1 MKPLRLAILTAS
13 VSAISAGLA
22 SAHHGWGSYDAA
34 TPVTVTAKIE
44 QVALENPHGM
54 MVLTAG
60 GKTWHV
66 TLAPLRR
73 MNARGATAD
82 VIKAGAEITAHGYPK
97 RDGTPEFRAEWIEI
111 GGTRYQLR

>member
-1 MKPLRLAILTAS
+1 MKRSFTAAVFLTMSTVGA
-13 VSAISAGLA
+13 L
-22 SAHHGWGSYDAA
+22 AHHGWGSYDAA
-34 TPVTVTAKIE
+34 KPVTVTAAIE
-44 QVALENPHGM
+44 QVTLENPHGM
-54 MVLTAG
+54 MTLTLD

-82 VIKAGAEITAHGYPK
+82 IVRQGAQVTAHGYPR